1 MTPQAQPVVILGT
14 AHALAGAL
22 ATGLAT
28 SEWLPVIAGY
38 GDLAAVRGAT
48 PVVVTED
55 ESGTLPR
62 TAVSAAARAAAGGRR
77 RVVVVA
83 GPAALPGVLTIVA
96 AGGFVVD
103 ANQPYQRLLL
113 MLRRVLRA
121 APPAATQRE
130 RLLADL
136 RRRADE
142 AARFGAL
149 TARECAVLAD
159 IAAGHSAE
167 AIAASRPVALATVR
181 SQIAAVL
188 RKLGVRSQSAAIALT
203 YRSCADRRVTERL
216 ARFHQNYG

>member
-1 MTPQAQPVVILGT
+1 MASQAQPLVILGT

-22 ATGLAT
+22 AAGLAGQD
-28 SEWLPVIAGY
+28 WRPVVAGY
-38 GDLAAVRGAT
+38 GDLAVVRGTA

-55 ESGTLPR
+55 AAGALPGMV
-62 TAVSAAARAAAGGRR
+62 TATAARAAAGRR

-83 GPAALPGVLTIVA
+83 SPAALPGVLTIVA
-96 AGGFVVD
+96 AGGIVVN

-113 MLRRVLRA
+113 TVRRALRA
-121 APPAATQRE
+121 APATVEQRE

-136 RRRADE
+136 SRRADE
-142 AARFGAL
+142 AGRFAAL

-159 IAAGHSAE
+159 LAAGHSAE

-188 RKLGVRSQSAAIALT
+188 RKLGVRSQSAAVALT
-203 YRSCADRRVTERL
+203 YRSCADRRVTDRL